1 VDYLTINLWNPGN
14 GTSGDVL
21 EFMTNQGALEYWQ
34 NPHSASGPASD
45 TASAGGLS
53 VGAVDPA
60 LGTVIAPYSSQGPTN
75 DGLYGGTDRIKP
87 DVSAASCVASYTY
100 APSCFNG
107 TSAAAPVAAGAA
119 ALIIDAGLGS
129 TPARVKTYL
138 LSDATVDRGA
148 AGPDNVF
155 GAGEL
160 TLPSPP
166 SGVGGTQALPD
177 VVASPVETSS
187 SSSPPYAVIASIA
200 AGAVLLGAGGRYAR
214 RRWLS

>member
-1 VDYLTINLWNPGN
+1 MDYLTINLWNSGN

-45 TASAGGLS
+45 TASAGGVS

-60 LGTVIAPYSSQGPTN
+60 LGTAIAPYSSQGPTN
-75 DGLYGGTDRIKP
+75 DGLYGGTARISP
-87 DVSAASCVASYTY
+87 DISAASCVASYPY

-107 TSAAAPVAAGAA
+107 TSAAAPASAGAA
-119 ALIIDAGLGS
+119 ALIIDAGLGR
-129 TPARVKTYL
+129 TPARTKTYL
-138 LSDATVDRGA
+138 LSEATGDRGA
-148 AGPDNVF
+148 SGSDNVF

-160 TLPSPP
+160 TLPTPP

-177 VVASPVETSS
+177 VVASPLETSS
-187 SSSPPYAVIASIA
+187 SSSVPDAAIAGAA
-200 AGAVLLGAGGRYAR
+200 AGVVVLGAGGWYAR
-214 RRWLS
+214 RRWVS